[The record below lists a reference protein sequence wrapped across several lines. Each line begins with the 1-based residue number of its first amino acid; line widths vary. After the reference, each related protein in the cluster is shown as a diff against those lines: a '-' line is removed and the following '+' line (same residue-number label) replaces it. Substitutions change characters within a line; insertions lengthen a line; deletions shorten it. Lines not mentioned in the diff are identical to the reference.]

1 MFELL
6 VYKPLA
12 WILIQIYALV
22 QNYGLS
28 IILFTIIIKLLML
41 PLSIKQHK
49 SMAKM
54 QRVRP
59 LMEYLQKKYKDDQQ
73 RLQQE
78 TMKLYK
84 EEGVSPAGG
93 CLPLLIQLPIL
104 IGLYQVINRPLTFI
118 LQLPKDVIA
127 AMKAELIDAGIT
139 IGGEIDIYRN
149 MGELSNKFAEAV
161 AKMTRLDFNLF
172 GIDFSQTPD
181 FMGEITVL
189 WLVPILAAA
198 TAYLSSYVTRKL
210 QAMPQ
215 TEQQASSMK
224 TMNMMMPM
232 MSAVFCFMLPAG
244 VGLYWIMSNVVQIAQ
259 TILLNKIFS
268 NKNEEEEIDAEQ
280 YFKKDRNHRK
290 KHQ

>member
-1 MFELL
+1 MSYL
-6 VYKPLA
+6 YNALA
-12 WILIQIYALV
+12 WVLGLIYSWV
-22 QNYGLS
+22 ENYGVA
-28 IILFTIIIKLLML
+28 IILFTIVIKLILL

-59 LMEYLQKKYKDDQQ
+59 LLEYIQKKYKDDQQ

-93 CLPLLIQLPIL
+93 CLPLLLQFPIL
-104 IGLYQVINRPLTFI
+104 IGLYQVINRPLTYI
-118 LQLPKDVIA
+118 LGLGENTVGA
-127 AMKAELIDAGIT
+127 MMKAAKVTNEIGVYQAINEGTVTFDAKYS
-139 IGGEIDIYRN
+139 D
-149 MGELSNKFAEAV
+149 AV
-161 AKMTRLDFNLF
+161 AQIKGMNFELF
-172 GIDFSQTPD
+172 GIDFSLQPN

-189 WLVPILAAA
+189 WLIPVLATV
-198 TAYLSSYVTRKL
+198 TAYLSSYITRKL

-215 TEQQASSMK
+215 TEQQQSSMK
-224 TMNMMMPM
+224 TMNMIMPL

-244 VGLYWIMSNVVQIAQ
+244 VGLYWIMSNVVQIGQ
-259 TILLNKIFS
+259 TVLLHKIF
-268 NKNEEEEIDAEQ
+268 NKKNEGEEIDAEE

-290 KHQ
+290 KYQ